1 MNRDKY
7 EEGRHFPFEWLD
19 GSSDGESMPTGRAMP
34 KNIDEYIAAFSP
46 DVQALLERIRLTIHN
61 AAPGAQ
67 ETISYRIPAFTQSG
81 ILVYFAAFNKHI
93 GLYPPVSGDAKIETA
108 ILPYAGEKGNLQFP
122 LNQPIP
128 YTLIER
134 IVKLRVKQNL
144 AKAAAKNKAARN
156 KKGK

>member
-1 MNRDKY
+1 
-7 EEGRHFPFEWLD
+7 
-19 GSSDGESMPTGRAMP
+19 MPTGRAMP
-34 KNIDEYIAAFSP
+34 KSIDEYIAAFSP
-46 DVQALLERIRLTIHN
+46 DVQALLERIRLTIHS

-67 ETISYRIPAFTQSG
+67 ETIGYRIPAFTQSG
-81 ILVYFAAFNKHI
+81 VLVYFAAFKKHI
-93 GLYPPVSGDAKIETA
+93 GFYPPVSGDAKIERA